1 MILTLFYVFA
11 FAMMALLGIVL
22 LKSVLNPA
30 IRDETN
36 HRDVNIGIARD
47 RKTLIKDALSKG
59 HIDKD
64 TYAQELDDIEK
75 TLAAELTEG
84 PDNSHSRIMRG
95 VGVFMILG
103 TLVAVS
109 VLLYQRLGTT
119 IAMQNQYL
127 AQTGSVIM
135 ANGATVNERIAPAL
149 ESGADPRAAV
159 AQANA
164 AASADADKQAASIAE
179 LLPQLEARLEQD
191 PTDVQGWLLLAR
203 TYMNVGEFKKAEDAL
218 LRVNEIDDSNPELV
232 IMLAEAGALQNQGDL
247 TGEPQQLIRKA
258 LELDPTNQRGLLLLA
273 LSHQQSAE
281 HEQAI
286 EILETLRANP
296 NLSAEGAANIQQMIG
311 QSLAA
316 MNVPEHEAA
325 NAPIIDANN
334 GSTNSGSATDSSAN
348 SSADSATDASA
359 NSDSAAGPSLSVS
372 VELSEQAKAAAG
384 DDDSVFIFAVASN
397 GPPMPLAAIRLSV
410 TDLPTTVVLDSSQ
423 AMIPN
428 MTLSTFPSVT
438 VGARVSSSG
447 DAIAKTGDW
456 FGEQTDVSTT
466 DDSADAIEIVI
477 DQQTP

>member
-84 PDNSHSRIMRG
+84 PDNS
-95 VGVFMILG
+95 
-103 TLVAVS
+103 LVAVS

-334 GSTNSGSATDSSAN
+334 GSTNSDSATDSSAN
-348 SSADSATDASA
+348 SS
-359 NSDSAAGPSLSVS
+359 
-372 VELSEQAKAAAG
+372 
-384 DDDSVFIFAVASN
+384 
-397 GPPMPLAAIRLSV
+397 
-410 TDLPTTVVLDSSQ
+410 
-423 AMIPN
+423 
-428 MTLSTFPSVT
+428 
-438 VGARVSSSG
+438 
-447 DAIAKTGDW
+447 
-456 FGEQTDVSTT
+456 
-466 DDSADAIEIVI
+466 
-477 DQQTP
+477 